1 MKFVL
6 NHIIAV
12 YLKLII
18 FLALLLIGKTAYS
31 QPETIQTNNPTSMQA
46 IQVLDAR
53 LDSILERNSIPGAAV
68 AIVSRDSIVWIGC
81 YGYADLESR
90 EPVTENTHFRIG
102 SCTKSFTGLG
112 FLKLIDEGRIDINA
126 PVSQIIPEIEID
138 NPWHDTHPVR
148 VIHLLEHTSG
158 FEDSHLNW
166 FYLDGPAKSLRQA
179 LEEKA
184 NLFKVRWPPGTR
196 VSYSSPGYTLAGY
209 ILEKVSGQPFDE
221 YIRQKILQPI
231 GMATSTIGRASDKM
245 DLLAIGYGDDNEPF
259 PYYYDYDEPAGAMN
273 ASIKEM
279 ALFEKFMLNRGKADD
294 RQVIDEDLFGL
305 AGTSSTTLAAQA
317 GITTGY
323 GYGVSSGFREN
334 RRWYGHAGAV
344 PGFYADYT
352 YYPGCRLGYVV
363 LLNEFGK
370 YYYGDIFDL
379 LEDYIACESDII
391 PSPLVDIPEDKLK
404 KYCGYYE
411 FRSSR
416 MKLMEFA
423 DILFSGRSILYEND
437 TLYQQDFMSEKKPL
451 IPVSENL
458 FRNPDQPEASIA
470 FVKTANGKMVYASRS
485 AYYEKIAVWKPLVYQ
500 LLFFGALIIMASAIV
515 YTLIWIPI
523 HIYKMIRHKNNRSKY
538 LRMRIIPLL
547 AVITLILG
555 IIALTNQSML
565 ELGLKTVR
573 NQIFYISTLIFALL
587 SFLSVYFAIRSFH
600 TPVNMIARIYAVL
613 LSTACLGLTI
623 YFHFWGLIGLRL
635 WAY

>member
-6 NHIIAV
+6 SHIVAV

-31 QPETIQTNNPTSMQA
+31 QPETFQADNPISSQS
-46 IQVLDAR
+46 IQVIDVK
-53 LDSILERNSIPGAAV
+53 LDSIIKGHSIPGAAV
-68 AIVSRDSIVWIGC
+68 AIVSRDSIAWIGC
-81 YGYADLESR
+81 YGYADLENR
-90 EPVTENTHFRIG
+90 EPVTESTHFRIG

-112 FLKLIDEGRIDINA
+112 FLKLIEEGQIDINT

-166 FYLDGPAKSLRQA
+166 FYLDGPAKSLKQA

-209 ILEKVSGQPFDE
+209 ILEKVSGQIYED
-221 YIRQKILQPI
+221 YIKQKIFEPI
-231 GMATSTIGRASDKM
+231 GMTTSTIGRSSDNM
-245 DLLAIGYGDDNEPF
+245 DLLATGYGDNNEPF

-273 ASIKEM
+273 SSIKEM
-279 ALFEKFMLNRGKADD
+279 AIFVKFMLNRGKTDN
-294 RQVIDEDLFGL
+294 RQVIDEDLFDL
-305 AGTSSTTLAAQA
+305 AGMSSTTLAAQA

-323 GYGVSSGFREN
+323 GYGVSSGYRGN
-334 RRWYGHAGAV
+334 RRWYSHAGAV
-344 PGFYADYT
+344 PGFYADFT
-352 YYPGCRLGYVV
+352 YYPECGLGYVV
-363 LLNEFGK
+363 LLNELGTF
-370 YYYGDIFDL
+370 YYDDIFDL
-379 LEDYIACESDII
+379 LENYVACEMDIA
-391 PSPLVDIPEDKLK
+391 PPATADIPESRLK
-404 KYCGYYE
+404 EFCGYYE
-411 FRSSR
+411 LRNSR
-416 MKLMEFA
+416 MRLMELA
-423 DILFSGRSILYEND
+423 DILFSGRTIFYEND
-437 TLYQQDFMSEKKPL
+437 TLYRRDFMSQKKAL

-458 FRNPDQPEASIA
+458 FRYPNQPEASVA
-470 FVKTANGKMVYASRS
+470 FVKSADGKMAYTSRS
-485 AYYEKIAVWKPLVYQ
+485 AYYEKIAGWKPRVYQ

-515 YTLIWIPI
+515 YALVWIPI
-523 HIYKMIRHKNNRSKY
+523 QIYKKVRNKNNRSKY

-547 AVITLILG
+547 AVLSLILG
-555 IIALTNQSML
+555 ILALTNQSML

-573 NQIFYISTLIFALL
+573 NQIFYISTLLFALL
-587 SFLSVYFAIRSFH
+587 SFLSVYFTLRSFNR
-600 TPVNMIARIYAVL
+600 PVKMIASIYAVL
-613 LSTACLGLTI
+613 LSSACLGLTI
-623 YFHFWGLIGLRL
+623 YFCFWGIIGLRL